1 MITGKLYL
9 EGKSGGGRELY
20 LCQSTES
27 CIKDVFPKEIYIIT
41 KKKKR
46 EREEAAG
53 REPMRGS
60 NIELFTANNNFPS
73 SSVCKRRII

>member
-46 EREEAAG
+46 EREKKQQAG
-53 REPMRGS
+53 R
-60 NIELFTANNNFPS
+60 T
-73 SSVCKRRII
+73 

>member
-9 EGKSGGGRELY
+9 ERKNGGGREPY
-20 LCQSTES
+20 LCQSTGS

-41 KKKKR
+41 KKKK
-46 EREEAAG
+46 EEAG
-53 REPMRGS
+53 REDMRGP

-73 SSVCKRRII
+73 CSVHKKRII